1 LKHWCRALALL
12 LACTAMTPCA
22 FAHKASTSYLHVRA
36 EAQRLDIR
44 WDIAIR
50 DLDTAIGL
58 DANNDGA
65 VTWGELKATRSRL
78 FDYAV
83 SHLRINSGNAA
94 CPLTAQDLKVV
105 SHSDGAYAVLLFRA
119 DCVGAAQELALD
131 YSLLFEIDAL
141 HRGLTVVEFV
151 DDHGR
156 LLTTQSGIF
165 APDAHALK
173 FSAQQSSVARLFG
186 QYFKAGMFHV
196 WSGLDH
202 MLFLAGLFL
211 PAVLRRSKGRWLA
224 VANLRTAVRDTA
236 IIVTAFTLAH
246 ACTLSLAA
254 TGAFTLPSR
263 WVESAVAL
271 TVLFAGLNNLVPM
284 VYREL
289 FWLSAGFGL
298 IHGAAVASALID
310 LGLPARGRV
319 WSLLAFNLG
328 VETAQ
333 LALLAAVIIPAFLMR
348 NTKFYRYWILIP
360 GSTIVAVV
368 GLCWFIERAF
378 GVYFGVPLP

>member
-1 LKHWCRALALL
+1 MRRWLSALILL
-12 LACTAMTPCA
+12 VACGAVSPCA

-58 DANNDGA
+58 DADNDGA
-65 VTWGELKATRSRL
+65 VTWGELKAAKSRL
-78 FDYAV
+78 FDYAA
-83 SHLRINSGNAA
+83 SHLRIGSANAD
-94 CPLTAQDLKVV
+94 CPLLPQDLKVV

-119 DCVGAAQELALD
+119 DCAGPTRELALD
-131 YSLLFEIDAL
+131 YSLLFEVDAL
-141 HRGLTVVEFV
+141 HRGLIVVEFA
-151 DDHGR
+151 DQGR
-156 LLTTQSGIF
+156 LLSTQSGIF
-165 APDAHALK
+165 APNAHVLK
-173 FSAQQSSVARLFG
+173 FSAEQSSVARLFG

-236 IIVTAFTLAH
+236 IIVTAFTIAH

-348 NTKFYRYWILIP
+348 NTRFYRYWILIP
-360 GSTIVAVV
+360 GSTIVAAV

>member
-1 LKHWCRALALL
+1 LL
-12 LACTAMTPCA
+12 LLTACVAMSPSA

-36 EAQRLDIR
+36 DAQRLDVR
-44 WDIAIR
+44 WDIAVR

-58 DANNDGA
+58 DADNDGA
-65 VTWGELKATRSRL
+65 VTWGELKAARSRL
-78 FDYAV
+78 FDYAT
-83 SHLRINSGNAA
+83 SHLQINAA
-94 CPLTAQDLKVV
+94 KARCPLLPQDLKVV

-119 DCVGAAQELALD
+119 DCEGPTRELALD
-131 YSLLFEIDAL
+131 YSLLFEVDAL
-141 HRGLTVVEFV
+141 HRGLIVVEFA
-151 DDHGR
+151 DQGR
-156 LLTTQSGIF
+156 LLSTQSGIF
-165 APDAHALK
+165 APNAHALT

-348 NTKFYRYWILIP
+348 HTKLYRYGILIP
-360 GSTIVAVV
+360 GSALVAGV